1 MTMLPHPHRP
11 VTWAVLT
18 LLASLAAPG
27 LVHAQG
33 GAVEGTVSDTTGL
46 ALPGVT
52 VEARGT
58 AAGGA
63 VAVAVTDG
71 AGAFNIGGLAPGTY
85 DVAFTLPGFHAVV
98 RASVAVGAGAAVR
111 LDIELAV
118 QFEEQVVVVGSR
130 GRPSLPS
137 NHRR

>member
-1 MTMLPHPHRP
+1 MTMALYMHRLLPGI
-11 VTWAVLT
+11 LIT

-27 LVHAQG
+27 IVHAQG

-71 AGAFNIGGLAPGTY
+71 AGAFTIGGLAPGAY
-85 DVAFTLPGFHAVV
+85 DLAFTLPGFHAVV

-130 GRPSLPS
+130 GRPSSPS